1 MPEETTTGPSRPS
14 AEAEFANLVKNIDLY
29 LRQKTDLYIQHYVL
43 DPLDF
48 ILKQVI
54 YLSVVASLLVVGTLS
69 ITVGIVLFVS
79 TLISIWAALLL
90 CGLASLVL
98 AVGLAY
104 FMFTRKLILKTPET
118 AETAETA

>member
-1 MPEETTTGPSRPS
+1 MSGETTTGPSRPS
-14 AEAEFANLVKNIDLY
+14 AEEEFSNLVKNLDLY
-29 LRQKTDLYIQHYVL
+29 VRQKTDFYIQHYIL
-43 DPLDF
+43 EPLDF

-54 YLSVVASLLVVGTLS
+54 YVSVVASLLVVGTLS

-104 FMFTRKLILKTPET
+104 FMFTRKLMLKTPTT

>member
-1 MPEETTTGPSRPS
+1 MGPARPS
-14 AEAEFANLVKNIDLY
+14 AEAELASLVKNLDLY
-29 LRQKTDLYIQHYVL
+29 VRQKTDLYIQHYVL

-48 ILKQVI
+48 IFRQVI

-69 ITVGIVLFVS
+69 ITVGLVLFVS
-79 TLISIWAALLL
+79 TLISVWAALLL

-104 FMFTRKLILKTPET
+104 FMLTRKLMLKTPKT
-118 AETAETA
+118 AETA

>member
-1 MPEETTTGPSRPS
+1 LPGETTTGPSGPT
-14 AEAEFANLVKNIDLY
+14 AEAEFASLVRNIDLY
-29 LRQKTDLYIQHYVL
+29 VRQKTDIYIQHYIL

-48 ILKQVI
+48 ILRQII

-79 TLISIWAALLL
+79 TLISVWAALLL

-104 FMFTRKLILKTPET
+104 FMFTRRLILKTPK
-118 AETAETA
+118 AETA

>member
-1 MPEETTTGPSRPS
+1 LPEETTTGPARPS
-14 AEAEFANLVKNIDLY
+14 AEAEFANLVKDIDLY
-29 LRQKTDLYIQHYVL
+29 IRQKTDLYIQHYVL

-48 ILKQVI
+48 ILRQVI

-79 TLISIWAALLL
+79 TLISVWAALLL

-104 FMFTRKLILKTPET
+104 FMFTRKLILKTPKTVEP
-118 AETAETA
+118 AG